1 MVRDKRRFYKD
12 RVFGDGRCMSV
23 LEDYTNKEEEI
34 QFLKDR
40 INWIDVHET
49 MFELSPILVMD
60 REYCKERLKELE
72 GV

>member
-1 MVRDKRRFYKD
+1 
-12 RVFGDGRCMSV
+12 MSV
-23 LEDYTNKEEEI
+23 IEDYTNKEEEI
-34 QFLKDR
+34 QCLKDR

-60 REYCKERLKELE
+60 REYCKERLKELD